1 MTSKQTIIIKDKKY
15 DSHSNYLQLVENANG
30 IEKDLFSFLQDWYSS
45 SDSIDIRS
53 SGSTARSRIIRLSK
67 KAMVSS
73 AEATCQ
79 FFGIGSNEVLHLCV
93 PVQYIAGKM
102 MLVRALVSGASLIF
116 EEPSAAPLLDC
127 SQQISFSAMTPM
139 QVTGV
144 LNNHPE
150 RFQHLAQLII
160 GGAPVLQAL
169 KVRLQLINTSCYA
182 TFGMTETA
190 THVALNR
197 LNGDSNSDVYSAVG
211 DVLFKVDDRGCLIVQ
226 SKKREINNLSTN
238 EIVELQDKSSFRWL
252 GRADYVI
259 NTGGLKVY
267 PEAIEE
273 KLSSE
278 FSSNYFIA
286 SLPDS
291 QFGEK
296 VILLVEGEPQNI
308 SFDSLDKY
316 EQPKQVYFIKNF
328 VYTETGKIQR
338 IKTLAQLINA

>member
-45 SDSIDIRS
+45 SDSIGIRS

-116 EEPSAAPLLDC
+116 EEPSAAPLLEYRK
-127 SQQISFSAMTPM
+127 QISFSAMTPM

-150 RFQHLAQLII
+150 RFQNLAQLII

-197 LNGDSNSDVYSAVG
+197 LNGPRSSDIYEAVG
-211 DVLFKVDDRGCLIVQ
+211 DVSFNADDRGCLIIE
-226 SKKREINNLSTN
+226 SKNREINNLFTN
-238 EIVELQDKSSFRWL
+238 DIVDLKDRSSFRWL

-267 PEAIEE
+267 PEVIEE
-273 KLSSE
+273 KLSREISG
-278 FSSNYFIA
+278 NYFIA
-286 SLPDS
+286 SLPDNKL
-291 QFGEK
+291 GEK
-296 VILLVEGEPQNI
+296 VILLVEGEKRDI
-308 SFDSLDKY
+308 CFDCLDKY
-316 EQPKQVYFIKNF
+316 EQPKQVYFIKKF
-328 VYTETGKIQR
+328 VYTASGKIQR
-338 IKTLAQLINA
+338 LKTLNELIDA